1 MSGFRVIPK
10 KQHERLKELE
20 RISQVVSRFDF
31 SELLDV
37 LCVKLSF
44 EEEHGKKMLIELSR
58 FLTLKALDLDLDA
71 TSLSPSG
78 LVDQAW
84 HEFMLLPK
92 IYYQF
97 CDKILPSQVKVPRL
111 IDHNPLGADDDDR
124 EDRYKRTLRR
134 YRKAFGIEPPPLFW
148 EEPMEEEDEDEQDD
162 EEEEGTGENVRKR
175 ARLDK
180 PNEQIQHHACQKPDC
195 NCGSDPRPA
204 LTDHIEGVTVQ
215 VFVKR
220 LTMPHSVPFN
230 VDLSS
235 TTVKQL
241 KAQYHIKVGTNCK
254 YFTLLFNGRQLEDD
268 HLLSDY
274 NIQNESSVYL
284 KLELRG
290 C

>member
-1 MSGFRVIPK
+1 MIAASK
-10 KQHERLKELE
+10 EKLTKAEKQIK
-20 RISQVVSRFDF
+20 
-31 SELLDV
+31 LL
-37 LCVKLSF
+37 
-44 EEEHGKKMLIELSR
+44 
-58 FLTLKALDLDLDA
+58 LTKVGCKPSLDLFPVPCTNCLTTLPVDI
-71 TSLSPSG
+71 SNKPS
-78 LVDQAW
+78 
-84 HEFMLLPK
+84 
-92 IYYQF
+92 
-97 CDKILPSQVKVPRL
+97 
-111 IDHNPLGADDDDR
+111 
-124 EDRYKRTLRR
+124 
-134 YRKAFGIEPPPLFW
+134 
-148 EEPMEEEDEDEQDD
+148 
-162 EEEEGTGENVRKR
+162 
-175 ARLDK
+175 
-180 PNEQIQHHACQKPDC
+180 NEQIQHHACQKPDC